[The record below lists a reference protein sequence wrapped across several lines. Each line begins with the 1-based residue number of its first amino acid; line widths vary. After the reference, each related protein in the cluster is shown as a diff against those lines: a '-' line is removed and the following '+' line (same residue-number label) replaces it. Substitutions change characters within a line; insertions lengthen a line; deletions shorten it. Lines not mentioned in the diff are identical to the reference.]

1 MPAWP
6 AHPGP
11 GLVSAA
17 AERGRLITLP
27 AAGEVT
33 DAIESGVARRHC
45 AAADAGRGF
54 ARSACWTVRG
64 GARVVA
70 DAGRRGAPSSDGNGS
85 VLTIEPAAAREI
97 RARSTI
103 WLLVWTARLMAIWR

>member
-1 MPAWP
+1 MSWPGAGYLAVCVEEPA
-6 AHPGP
+6 
-11 GLVSAA
+11 
-17 AERGRLITLP
+17 GRT
-27 AAGEVT
+27 
-33 DAIESGVARRHC
+33 
-45 AAADAGRGF
+45 AADDRGF